1 MKRKPS
7 TEATAAWIRLMRVQS
22 RVLDAVEQDL
32 KKAGFPPLAWY
43 DALLELSRAP
53 SGEMRPV
60 ELEKQ
65 MLIPQYST
73 SRLIDRLVDEGL
85 AARRECKI
93 DKRGQFVEITE
104 AGRELQKK
112 MWSAYSAAIEKH
124 VGSKLSDA
132 DAMKLCGLLDRLG
145 CSCGEVKAVAAT
157 RRRARTMIR
166 SDAIAS
172 CGQRRPRSSPPPRAF
187 GRIAHD
193 PDFLWRVTRSI

>member
-1 MKRKPS
+1 MQLHLMRYTDTDIYGLDHMKRKPS
-7 TEATAAWIRLMRVQS
+7 SEATAAWIRLMRIQS
-22 RVLDAVEQDL
+22 RVLGAVEQDL
-32 KKAGFPPLAWY
+32 KKAGFPALAWY
-43 DALLELSRAP
+43 DALVELSRAP
-53 SGEMRPV
+53 SGELRPV

-124 VGSKLSDA
+124 VGSKLSDT
-132 DAMKLCGLLDRLG
+132 DAMKLCGLLDQLG
-145 CSCGEVKAVAAT
+145 CSCDEAQTAVARDT
-157 RRRARTMIR
+157 VPSR
-166 SDAIAS
+166 
-172 CGQRRPRSSPPPRAF
+172 
-187 GRIAHD
+187 
-193 PDFLWRVTRSI
+193 